1 MRTQT
6 VTEACGRA
14 DYPRSCIE
22 CRTQFV
28 SRNESVVVIGHG
40 VHCTDCAANEIAAV
54 LPRLRACLRDVNAE
68 LQMSEPPTAISLLRQ
83 KQHELENRIA
93 EIVEVIS

>member
-1 MRTQT
+1 MRTQSLGD
-6 VTEACGRA
+6 VLGPLR
-14 DYPRSCIE
+14 YLGSCIE

-28 SRNESVVVIGHG
+28 SRNEAVVVIGHG
-40 VHCTDCAANEIAAV
+40 VHCKPCARKAIEID
-54 LPRLRACLRDVNAE
+54 LPRLRARLRDVNAE

-83 KQHELENRIA
+83 KQRELENRIA